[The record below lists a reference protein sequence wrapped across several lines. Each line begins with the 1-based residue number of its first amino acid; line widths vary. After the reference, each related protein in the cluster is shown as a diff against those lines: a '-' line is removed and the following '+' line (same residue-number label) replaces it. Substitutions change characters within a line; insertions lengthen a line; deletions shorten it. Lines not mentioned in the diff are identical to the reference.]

1 MKQKSYRL
9 IMALCK
15 EIKGKN
21 QRNEFFSRL
30 GVEVDEGVELD
41 DEAFK
46 NKLEEHFD
54 LVCQL
59 FLDADD

>member
-1 MKQKSYRL
+1 MKQKSKKFVL
-9 IMALCK
+9 ALCK
-15 EIKGKN
+15 KIKGKN

-41 DEAFK
+41 EAFK
-46 NKLEEHFD
+46 KKLEEHLD

-59 FLDADD
+59 FSDDSDD